1 MGLPWRSLVFP
12 RVAGQI
18 GSVCHQDI
26 MEARSRHKALQ
37 QSAGK
42 FTAPGAEPD
51 NTATAR
57 IC

>member
-12 RVAGQI
+12 SVAGQI
-18 GSVCHQDI
+18 DSACHQDI
-26 MEARSRHKALQ
+26 MEAGSRHKALQ
-37 QSAGK
+37 QSAAK
-42 FTAPGAEPD
+42 FIAPGAEPD